1 MNNKRFNGKAI
12 YNPSGKAGEYSYWA
26 CNFYTGCSNGCTYC
40 YCRKGVMS
48 HVWSDKPNLKK
59 CFKDEDEAIS
69 IFEKELLQNLDELQ
83 KDGLF
88 FTFTSDPM
96 LPETIDLTIRA
107 IKICVY
113 HNVNVKILTK
123 RADFAEI
130 FFKPFCSKSAMN
142 ENLLHIAYTRH
153 TAFGFTLTGHDELEV
168 NASSNSDRI
177 EAMKIL
183 HDGGYKTFAS
193 IEPIVDFVSAYSMI
207 NLSRGACDLY
217 KIGLMSGKKYTTQ
230 ERSDAQCFF
239 EMLKGDTGQKYYLKD
254 TLITLLKLDR
264 NTLPEH
270 FVRRDYNLFEGR

>member
-40 YCRKGVMS
+40 YCRRGVMS
-48 HVWSDKPNLKK
+48 HVWSDKPQLKK

-83 KDGLF
+83 KSGLF
-88 FTFTSDPM
+88 FSFTTDPM

-113 HNVNVKILTK
+113 HNVDVKILTK
-123 RADFAEI
+123 RADFSEI
-130 FFKPFCSKSAMN
+130 FFKPLCSKSALN
-142 ENLLHIAYTRH
+142 ENIMHIAYTRH
-153 TAFGFTLTGHDELEV
+153 VAFGFTLTGHDELEV

-177 EAMKIL
+177 KAMKIL
-183 HDGGYKTFAS
+183 HEGGYKTFAS

-217 KIGLMSGKKYTTQ
+217 KIGVMSGKKYTIP

-254 TLITLLKLDR
+254 ALITLLKLDR